1 MVPVA
6 FTTLIPFTLNLR
18 PENSYKKITM
28 RAKTWQRP
36 LVFAALNAQNA
47 WCASTPMP
55 PVNDSAIRLIVVYF
69 LPHFQSHGLFWKRF
83 GADDDV
89 QACSCSM
96 CTPNR
101 PPLSLSCPPHTLNV
115 ICWLLCLISAFGQH
129 FWAEMDAIVTNGT
142 IAKTRKM
149 LFRNSFLRACSRVPG
164 RIWRCCKY
172 AYLCCW

>member
-28 RAKTWQRP
+28 RAKTWQRS

-47 WCASTPMP
+47 WCASAPMP

-89 QACSCSM
+89 RACSCSM

-101 PPLSLSCPPHTLNV
+101 HPPLPVVSPTYSERHMLIVVFN
-115 ICWLLCLISAFGQH
+115 IC
-129 FWAEMDAIVTNGT
+129 FWAAFLSRNGRHCHERNHREDTKDALSELFF
-142 IAKTRKM
+142 ARLFSSTRPNLKM
-149 LFRNSFLRACSRVPG
+149 L
-164 RIWRCCKY
+164 
-172 AYLCCW
+172 